1 MGILGVQCCVWALSG
16 TILRFLTDYD
26 GRALPTRVRQHGVS
40 NQSVL
45 HLALKKWRNVVLRFV
60 RAIEPC
66 LINDRAE
73 RDPGDH
79 Q

>member
-1 MGILGVQCCVWALSG
+1 MGILGVQCRVWALSS

-26 GRALPTRVRQHGVS
+26 GRALPTGVRQHGVS

-45 HLALKKWRNVVLRFV
+45 HLAFKKMEKRSSSVCSGYRTV
-60 RAIEPC
+60 P
-66 LINDRAE
+66 
-73 RDPGDH
+73 H